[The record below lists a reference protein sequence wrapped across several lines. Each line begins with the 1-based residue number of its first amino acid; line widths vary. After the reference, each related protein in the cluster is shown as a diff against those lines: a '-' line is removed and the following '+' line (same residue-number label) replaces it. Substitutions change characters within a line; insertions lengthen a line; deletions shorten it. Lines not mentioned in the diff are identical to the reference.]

1 MSVLIDRRQF
11 VISNKRIEI
20 DGFAQ
25 LDMDGLFF
33 LYQNDLSL
41 QFAKDKSGQKWMI
54 AGEAYCVDRAGKK
67 IVETI
72 AEKETSEVWTASFYW
87 TGRWALIGNG
97 SVYTDASGLMGIF
110 YYSTDDAWVISSS
123 LHLIYELYKTRFGDI
138 RDKYVMHE
146 ASRAFPAP
154 ETCLEGVKK
163 LFPSQCITYSAEGGI
178 RIRYQ
183 EKYTLDRSHSFD
195 EKIER
200 LGQYIQ
206 NTLINISCF
215 SDKKIKLALTAGFDS
230 RVLLAALLRNNME
243 FEAFTMQHNY
253 ISKADYQIPKK
264 MSTELDF
271 PYQYITRRGK
281 ADVTRLKEYDLH
293 CFFSIK
299 EVDRD
304 FYAYK
309 QTDMF
314 ADDCIVL
321 KGGILDLCRSHHF
334 QAVPSGKELQDM
346 IIQASPDTGI
356 YQRMNHSLSEWFSW
370 VEKHPNALD
379 IRDRFNIEQHLGGW
393 LANLQQSVDLLDA
406 KYLQV
411 ANSAAI
417 ISLILSFSDED
428 RKEKKIYSALYHEL
442 YPKVEEYPINPKD
455 QGQLIRYYWNS
466 ITNSPLQVI
475 QKILKKLR

>member
-1 MSVLIDRRQF
+1 MLVDRRQF
-11 VISNKRIEI
+11 VISNKYIEI
-20 DGFAQ
+20 DGFAK
-25 LDMDGLFF
+25 LEMDGLFF

-41 QFAKDKSGQKWMI
+41 QFANDKSGIKWMI
-54 AGEAYCVDRAGKK
+54 AGDAYCVNLAGKK
-67 IVETI
+67 VIESI
-72 AEKETSEVWTASFYW
+72 AEKETSEVCTDSFFW

-97 SVYTDASGLMGIF
+97 SVYTDASGLMGIY
-110 YYSTDDAWVISSS
+110 YYSTDLAWVISSS

-138 RDKYVMHE
+138 RDKYAMHE

-154 ETCLEGVKK
+154 DTCLEGVKK
-163 LFPSQCITYSAEGGI
+163 LFPSQYINYSAEGGI
-178 RIRYQ
+178 KTRYQ
-183 EKYTLDRSHSFD
+183 EKYTLDRNRNFD
-195 EKIER
+195 EKIEL
-200 LGQYIQ
+200 LGQYIR

-253 ISKADYQIPKK
+253 ISKADYQIPEK
-264 MSTELDF
+264 MSAEFGF
-271 PYQYITRRGK
+271 PYKYITRRGK

-314 ADDCIVL
+314 AEDCIVL

-334 QAVPSGKELQDM
+334 QAVTSGKELQNL
-346 IIQASPDTGI
+346 IIKSSPDTGI

-393 LANLQQSVDLLDA
+393 LANLQQSADLLDA

-417 ISLILSFSDED
+417 ISLILSFSEED
-428 RKEKKIYSALYHEL
+428 RKEKKIYSGLYHEL
-442 YPKVEEYPINPKD
+442 YSKVGEYPINPKD
-455 QGQLIRYYWNS
+455 RGQLIRYYWNTL
-466 ITNSPLQVI
+466 TNNPLHSI
-475 QKILKKLR
+475 QKVFKKVR